1 MARTSK
7 SERTWSDTQ
16 LKDVVAASANWR
28 DVMRALGLN
37 ANSAGAIRI
46 IRRHVVDLGLDTSHF
61 KRKRT
66 WSQAQLRRAVID
78 AQSWD
83 ELLTT
88 LGLAPSSGNGRT
100 RVKAQAMRLGLDL
113 THLENPMANL
123 PGRSAAKPDLSHLR
137 DAATSIAAS
146 WFSLC
151 GFSVALPVE
160 PTIFDLLVSTP
171 DEIKRVQVKTT
182 TYYSK
187 DGWMVVVG
195 RRPYS
200 VGNRE
205 PLVPYDPEL
214 IDWFFIVDGDLSIY
228 LVPSRVIA
236 GCVRI
241 LLRTYTK
248 YIVGSAAGLMVPRP
262 NAA

>member
-1 MARTSK
+1 
-7 SERTWSDTQ
+7 
-16 LKDVVAASANWR
+16 
-28 DVMRALGLN
+28 
-37 ANSAGAIRI
+37 
-46 IRRHVVDLGLDTSHF
+46 
-61 KRKRT
+61 
-66 WSQAQLRRAVID
+66 
-78 AQSWD
+78 
-83 ELLTT
+83 
-88 LGLAPSSGNGRT
+88 
-100 RVKAQAMRLGLDL
+100 
-113 THLENPMANL
+113 
-123 PGRSAAKPDLSHLR
+123 
-137 DAATSIAAS
+137 
-146 WFSLC
+146 
-151 GFSVALPVE
+151 VE

-182 TYYSK
+182 TYCSK

-205 PLVPYDPEL
+205 PLVPYDPDL
-214 IDWFFIVDGDLSIY
+214 IDCFFIVDSDLSIY

-248 YIVGSAAGLMVPRP
+248 YIVGSAAGLMAPRP

>member
-1 MARTSK
+1 
-7 SERTWSDTQ
+7 
-16 LKDVVAASANWR
+16 
-28 DVMRALGLN
+28 
-37 ANSAGAIRI
+37 
-46 IRRHVVDLGLDTSHF
+46 
-61 KRKRT
+61 
-66 WSQAQLRRAVID
+66 
-78 AQSWD
+78 
-83 ELLTT
+83 
-88 LGLAPSSGNGRT
+88 
-100 RVKAQAMRLGLDL
+100 
-113 THLENPMANL
+113 MANL

-248 YIVGSAAGLMVPRP
+248 YIVGNAAGLMAPRP